1 MSAASPTHNSKE
13 ILPVEVTKMKIV
25 VDPDLC
31 IACGT
36 CIDICPE
43 VYGWND
49 EGIAHS
55 IVDEVPAEDEEG
67 AREALESCP
76 TDAIKD

>member
-1 MSAASPTHNSKE
+1 
-13 ILPVEVTKMKIV
+13 MKV
-25 VDPDLC
+25 AVDPDLC
-31 IACGT
+31 IACGA

-43 VYGWND
+43 VYDWND

-55 IVDEVPAEDEEG
+55 IVEEVPSDAEES

-76 TDAIKD
+76 TDAIKDL